1 MSSIDTFNKNCPLLI
16 DPTFFGEAI
25 HGRLENSPEGDYVK
39 LSKIVSVGTILITTV
54 NSQYRYSFT
63 NRLCADYFFEK
74 VTQFRKEEL
83 IL

>member
-25 HGRLENSPEGDYVK
+25 HGRLENSPEGEYSK
-39 LSKIVSVGTILITTV
+39 LSKIVSVGVVLITTL

-63 NRLCADYFFEK
+63 NKLCADYFFEK
-74 VTQFRKEEL
+74 VGQLRKEGL